1 MEHLQT
7 ERDSLAQEVRRLR
20 KHANA
25 LKISGRLR
33 RIHADGA
40 GSTPTAPA
48 PTSIRRSACTRPSAS
63 TRCCGSS
70 SGWTAADPRP
80 YRNFKLTNATIASVI
95 ATR

>member
-40 GSTPTAPA
+40 GAHA
-48 PTSIRRSACTRPSAS
+48 D
-63 TRCCGSS
+63 SS
-70 SGWTAADPRP
+70 LCLHAAECIDSLLRELERMDRAFPHP

>member
-40 GSTPTAPA
+40 GAHA
-48 PTSIRRSACTRPSAS
+48 D
-63 TRCCGSS
+63 SS
-70 SGWTAADPRP
+70 LCLHAAE
-80 YRNFKLTNATIASVI
+80 
-95 ATR
+95 

>member
-40 GSTPTAPA
+40 GAHDHDSHAGCPDGEGCPGG
-48 PTSIRRSACTRPSAS
+48 P
-63 TRCCGSS
+63 GSS
-70 SGWTAADPRP
+70 EVE
-80 YRNFKLTNATIASVI
+80 L
-95 ATR
+95 